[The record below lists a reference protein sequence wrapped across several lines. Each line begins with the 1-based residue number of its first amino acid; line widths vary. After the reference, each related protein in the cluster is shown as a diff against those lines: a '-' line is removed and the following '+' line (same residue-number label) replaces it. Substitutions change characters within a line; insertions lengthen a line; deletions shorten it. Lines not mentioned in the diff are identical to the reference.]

1 MPGPGGCRRGGS
13 CPRPACAA
21 NVKLSYALDTLAVP
35 AGDRTAVDVG
45 AAAGGFT
52 TALLRHG
59 APPRLRRRHRLPPA
73 PRLLRQDPRV
83 VDLER
88 HNLAVVDRSLVPEP
102 VDLVTLDLS
111 YLSVAGA
118 LPHLERLCL
127 APGADLLA
135 LVKPT
140 FELHRPTLAAR
151 PADVAAALRLAAGA
165 AEALGW
171 AVLATC
177 DAPRTG
183 RRGAREAFIPRPP
196 DTGRATLTR
205 HGAGE
210 QWWIGVLFAIGS
222 AVLRARGRAPLRERR
237 GRGCGRHHVLRRLD
251 LLHQR
256 GGAPVPDGDRR
267 WRAWAPGNLD
277 WSAGAV
283 QLAGTLFFNISTF
296 DATARHLSAG
306 KENKLVWSPDAFG
319 SICFLVASAIALFA
333 VHAHVVVLAP
343 ARAPVADRRAQHGR
357 VDRLRRLGGGV
368 LRRARHRPAPQR
380 DAP

>member
-1 MPGPGGCRRGGS
+1 MSKPHRARFVALADLLARRQ
-13 CPRPACAA
+13 PAVDADAIRAGRVLVDGRVLSNPDARARADAA
-21 NVKLSYALDTLAVP
+21 VRVLPETRLRGDVKLSYALDTLAVP

-59 APPRLRRRHRLPPA
+59 ARRVYAVDTGFHQLRGW
-73 PRLLRQDPRV
+73 LRQDPRV

-118 LPHLERLCL
+118 LPHLERLCF

-171 AVLATC
+171 TVLATC
-177 DAPRTG
+177 EAPRTG
-183 RRGAREAFIPRPP
+183 RRGAREAFI
-196 DTGRATLTR
+196 
-205 HGAGE
+205 
-210 QWWIGVLFAIGS
+210 
-222 AVLRARGRAPLRERR
+222 
-237 GRGCGRHHVLRRLD
+237 
-251 LLHQR
+251 
-256 GGAPVPDGDRR
+256 
-267 WRAWAPGNLD
+267 
-277 WSAGAV
+277 
-283 QLAGTLFFNISTF
+283 
-296 DATARHLSAG
+296 
-306 KENKLVWSPDAFG
+306 
-319 SICFLVASAIALFA
+319 
-333 VHAHVVVLAP
+333 HAHRTRTV
-343 ARAPVADRRAQHGR
+343 
-357 VDRLRRLGGGV
+357 
-368 LRRARHRPAPQR
+368 RH
-380 DAP
+380 

>member
-1 MPGPGGCRRGGS
+1 MSKPHRARFVALADLLARRQ
-13 CPRPACAA
+13 PAVDADAIRAGRVLVDGRVLTNPDARARADAA
-21 NVKLSYALDTLAVP
+21 VRVLPETRLRGDVKLSYALDTLAVP

-59 APPRLRRRHRLPPA
+59 ARRVYAVDTGFHQLRGW
-73 PRLLRQDPRV
+73 LRQDPRV

-171 AVLATC
+171 TVLATC
-177 DAPRTG
+177 EAPRTG
-183 RRGAREAFIPRPP
+183 RRGAREAFI
-196 DTGRATLTR
+196 
-205 HGAGE
+205 
-210 QWWIGVLFAIGS
+210 
-222 AVLRARGRAPLRERR
+222 
-237 GRGCGRHHVLRRLD
+237 
-251 LLHQR
+251 
-256 GGAPVPDGDRR
+256 
-267 WRAWAPGNLD
+267 
-277 WSAGAV
+277 
-283 QLAGTLFFNISTF
+283 
-296 DATARHLSAG
+296 
-306 KENKLVWSPDAFG
+306 
-319 SICFLVASAIALFA
+319 
-333 VHAHVVVLAP
+333 HAHRTRTV
-343 ARAPVADRRAQHGR
+343 
-357 VDRLRRLGGGV
+357 
-368 LRRARHRPAPQR
+368 RH
-380 DAP
+380 